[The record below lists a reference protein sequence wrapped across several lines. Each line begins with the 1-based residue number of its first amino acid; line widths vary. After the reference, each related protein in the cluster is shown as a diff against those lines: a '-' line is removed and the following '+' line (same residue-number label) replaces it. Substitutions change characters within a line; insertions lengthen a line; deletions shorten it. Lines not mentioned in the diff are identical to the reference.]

1 MRVLRTFAKVR
12 ELLELLGRRAR
23 VTVDELWYASLGMWL
38 WQWSE
43 LVCSKMRGFKCSG
56 SSGGFWKET
65 DQLSVFDPRKE
76 PGGLWSKVVCDGQFM
91 LLFVLNARLVG
102 CDPVPP
108 D

>member
-1 MRVLRTFAKVR
+1 MLRTFAKVR

-23 VTVDELWYASLGMWL
+23 VTVDELWYASLCM

-43 LVCSKMRGFKCSG
+43 LVPSKMRGFKCSG

-65 DQLSVFDPRKE
+65 DQSSVFEPRKE
-76 PGGLWSKVVCDGQFM
+76 PGGLWSKVLCCDGQFM
-91 LLFVLNARLVG
+91 SLLLFVLNARLVG